1 MTDKKPTVE
10 DCRKIV
16 EEADANTI
24 GGETDPTSG
33 IRMKAQEPDKSVL
46 TYDPNDVEVDE
57 KVRKE
62 AERSRKADK

>member
-16 EEADANTI
+16 DEADTNTI

-57 KVRKE
+57 EVAKRAEKE
-62 AERSRKADK
+62 RKAK

>member
-16 EEADANTI
+16 EEDDANTI

-57 KVRKE
+57 EVAKRADKE
-62 AERSRKADK
+62 RKAK